1 MIIQNIDWD
10 LGLTFLLQMVRS
22 YDRLN
27 RLFVS

>member
-1 MIIQNIDWD
+1 MIIQNIDRD